1 MVTFSSPR
9 ASQRSGFHALD
20 GGADEMTERDIPLT
34 TVRSAASTGSRMP
47 NQTINRLN
55 SAYDASSST
64 TEEKSTGSILHKHA
78 GKRKKV
84 ERLSRKGTG
93 DSVEVNALGRL
104 YRRVVS
110 SSPVVRN
117 LVYIIPIGIF
127 IAIPIIILVHG
138 GAKLNRDSQEDT
150 KDGDSVAKDGPTA
163 LRILVWVEIWWLSL
177 WVGKLAAWLLPKV
190 FMFLCGIVSAG
201 VRKYATVLKNLKI
214 PLSLFFWGLASF
226 ISFDRIF
233 TDALNIEN
241 NPVKGLYG
249 PTPWVVAVDRVL
261 KALFGCSGV
270 LLAEKAW
277 VQIIGVTYHQ
287 RSFANRI
294 KDSKHEIRLLG
305 LLYEASRTLF
315 PMYCTEFAEED
326 YIIDDS
332 IEMMLRKK
340 SGHHKR
346 TGSATPMKLI
356 GDVSRLG
363 GKVTSAFGNVAS
375 EIAGKQVF
383 NPHSAHSIVI
393 EALEK
398 RLPSEA
404 LARRIWLS
412 FVCEGRDALFV
423 EDFYEVLGPEYT
435 AEAEEAF
442 GMIDADLN
450 GDISLDEM
458 VLKVVELG
466 KERKAISE
474 GMKDIGQAL
483 QAFDK
488 VLLFIVLIVSIFI
501 FLWAFQSDFLKTVAT
516 AGTALLSLS
525 FVFATTTQ
533 EFLGSCI
540 FLFVKHPYDVGD
552 RVEINKTQMVV
563 ERISLLYSVF
573 VRTDKMQT
581 VQVPNI
587 QLNNLW
593 VDNVTRSR
601 AMIECFEVNVSYDTS
616 FEDIELLRVEMEKFV
631 RAPENSRD
639 FHPDFNIGVGSV
651 NNLDK
656 MTLEFVI
663 KHKSNWH
670 NDSIRATRRS
680 KFMCALALA
689 LKKVPIYAPGGGT
702 ETLGGPTNPTYSVA
716 VTDAFASQSR
726 EDAAKSKD
734 SARMVPTAKEQTAKE
749 HQQAEEHAVSELN
762 TRPLHVETTL
772 SAWDTRDSEPQ
783 NSPGDFAAEDDPL
796 RSREIQQMRN
806 DLHKKES
813 QRGRRKA
820 GDTIS
825 ATPVDGRF
833 PSKSGG
839 PRLGTFDEEAQTEIP
854 LSQHFRDQVSS
865 PMVMTEEEQQ
875 QGRPSMSSVRRAVH
889 WPTKTR
895 SRSPHRQ

>member
-1 MVTFSSPR
+1 
-9 ASQRSGFHALD
+9 
-20 GGADEMTERDIPLT
+20 MTERDIPLT

-47 NQTINRLN
+47 NQTMNRLN

-104 YRRVVS
+104 YRRIVS

-117 LVYIIPIGIF
+117 LVYIIPIAILLL
-127 IAIPIIILVHG
+127 IPIIVLVVIKK
-138 GAKLNRDSQEDT
+138 AKLSSGETED
-150 KDGDSVAKDGPTA
+150 PTA
-163 LRILVWVEIWWLSL
+163 FRILLWVEIWWLSL

-190 FMFLCGIVSAG
+190 FMFCCGIVSAG

-214 PLSLFFWGLASF
+214 PLSLFFWALASF

-233 TDALNIEN
+233 WDALTRSSAN
-241 NPVKGLYG
+241 GG

-277 VQIIGVTYHQ
+277 VQIIGVSYHQ

-363 GKVTSAFGNVAS
+363 GKVTSVFGNVAS

-412 FVCEGRDALFV
+412 FVCEGRDALFI

-435 AEAEEAF
+435 SEAEEAF

-483 QAFDK
+483 RAFDK
-488 VLLFIVLIVSIFI
+488 VLLFVVLIVSIFI

-552 RVEINKTQMVV
+552 RVEINKTQMIV

-593 VDNVTRSR
+593 VDNITRSK

-639 FHPDFNIGVGSV
+639 FYPDFNIGVGSV

-670 NDSIRATRRS
+670 NDAIRATRRS

-716 VTDAFASQSR
+716 VTDVFASQSR
-726 EDAAKSKD
+726 EDAAKKKD
-734 SARMVPTAKEQTAKE
+734 SARMVPTAKEQTTKE

-762 TRPLHVETTL
+762 TRPLHIETTL

-820 GDTIS
+820 GNTIS

-839 PRLGTFDEEAQTEIP
+839 PRLGTFDEEAQTEVP
-854 LSQHFRDQVSS
+854 PSQHFRDQVSS
-865 PMVMTEEEQQ
+865 PMVMTEEEEQ

>member
-20 GGADEMTERDIPLT
+20 GGANEMTERDIPLT

-47 NQTINRLN
+47 NQTINRFN
-55 SAYDASSST
+55 SAYDAGSSST
-64 TEEKSTGSILHKHA
+64 EGEKSTGSILHKHA

-93 DSVEVNALGRL
+93 DSVEVNALGKL
-104 YRRVVS
+104 YRRVVG

-117 LVYIIPIGIF
+117 LVYIIPIGVL
-127 IAIPIIILVHG
+127 IAIPMIVLGVVGQAELHNAVG
-138 GAKLNRDSQEDT
+138 
-150 KDGDSVAKDGPTA
+150 DGPTA
-163 LRILVWVEIWWLSL
+163 FRILLWVEIWWLSL
-177 WVGKLAAWLLPKV
+177 WVGKLVAWILPRV

-226 ISFDRIF
+226 ISFDQIF
-233 TDALNIEN
+233 TISLNIPNEPAN
-241 NPVKGLYG
+241 NLYG
-249 PTPWVVAVDRVL
+249 PIPWVLALDRVL
-261 KALFGCSGV
+261 KALFACSGV

-277 VQIIGVTYHQ
+277 VQIIGVSYHQ

-315 PMYCTEFAEED
+315 PMYCSEFAEED
-326 YIIDDS
+326 YVIDDS

-340 SGHHKR
+340 SGHHR
-346 TGSATPMKLI
+346 TGSATPMKII
-356 GDVSRLG
+356 GDVTRLG
-363 GKVTSAFGNVAS
+363 GKVTSVFGNVAS

-412 FVCEGRDALFV
+412 FVCEGRDALYV

-435 AEAEEAF
+435 TEAEEAF

-458 VLKVVELG
+458 VMKVVELG

-488 VLLFIVLIVSIFI
+488 VLLFIVFIVSIFI
-501 FLWAFQSDFLKTVAT
+501 FLWVFQSDFLKTVAT

-552 RVEINKTQMVV
+552 RVEINKTQMIV

-593 VDNVTRSR
+593 VDNITRSK

-616 FEDIELLRVEMEKFV
+616 FEDVELLRLEMEKFV
-631 RAPENSRD
+631 RASENARD
-639 FHPDFNIGVGSV
+639 FHPDFNVGVGSV

-670 NDSIRATRRS
+670 NDAVRATRRS

-689 LKKVPIYAPGGGT
+689 LKKVPIYAPGGGS
-702 ETLGGPTNPTYSVA
+702 EVLGGPTNPTYSVA

-726 EDAAKSKD
+726 EDAAKAKD
-734 SARMVPTAKEQTAKE
+734 SARMVPSTKEQTPKE
-749 HQQAEEHAVSELN
+749 HEQAEEQAIAELN
-762 TRPLHVETTL
+762 TRPLHIETAL
-772 SAWDTRDSEPQ
+772 SAWDTRDSEVQ
-783 NSPGDFAAEDDPL
+783 NSPGDFAGEEDPH
-796 RSREIQQMRN
+796 RSREIQHIRH

-825 ATPVDGRF
+825 ATPVVGRF

-839 PRLGTFDEEAQTEIP
+839 PRLGTFDEEAQTDVP
-854 LSQHFRDQVSS
+854 PSQHFRDEALS
-865 PMVMTEEEQQ
+865 PAGAAEDEHQP
-875 QGRPSMSSVRRAVH
+875 RPSMSSVRRAVH